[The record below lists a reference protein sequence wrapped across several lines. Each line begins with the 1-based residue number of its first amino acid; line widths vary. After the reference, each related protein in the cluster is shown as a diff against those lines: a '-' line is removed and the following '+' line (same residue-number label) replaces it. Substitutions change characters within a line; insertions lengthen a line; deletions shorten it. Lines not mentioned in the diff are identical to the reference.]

1 MPIKLTV
8 NDPARRAAY
17 TFHQVHESLNKL
29 EDKMHRNLGIT
40 TQQFGVLAAIK
51 SILPPATPTAI
62 AEWLDRNTNS
72 VTLILDR
79 MEKDGLVSRIR
90 DLDDRRSLRLEI
102 KEKGIKSFGEGIE
115 RHREL
120 YKELMSCLSQ
130 DEIQEL
136 VRLIDKVLEKT
147 FEMRQLKEEVKEVE
161 VN

>member
-1 MPIKLTV
+1 MPVKLIV
-8 NDPARRAAY
+8 DDLNRRPIY
-17 TFHQVHESLNKL
+17 TLHQIHQSLAKL

-102 KEKGIKSFGEGIE
+102 KEKGKDHGKDSG
-115 RHREL
+115 
-120 YKELMSCLSQ
+120 S
-130 DEIQEL
+130 
-136 VRLIDKVLEKT
+136 
-147 FEMRQLKEEVKEVE
+147 
-161 VN
+161 